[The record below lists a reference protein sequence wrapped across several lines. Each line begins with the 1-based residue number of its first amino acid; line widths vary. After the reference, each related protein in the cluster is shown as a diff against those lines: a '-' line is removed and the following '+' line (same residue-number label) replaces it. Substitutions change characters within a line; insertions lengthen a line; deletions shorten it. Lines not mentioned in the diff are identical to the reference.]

1 MKKRWVLRQEPADFK
16 GLAAKLGV
24 SPVVVRCIR
33 NRGPETED
41 EMRSYLYA
49 GMDELYDPM
58 IMPGV
63 AEAVELLAGGLAQTA
78 EMQPAGASEDSA
90 TGVGVPHGNTLEDG
104 MAAGSAQTQA
114 TGAGVPHGNT
124 SEDGMVMGFHRIAIA
139 SDYDCDG
146 ICSGMILKNGLEAL
160 GFETN
165 IYTPDRVREGYGLNR
180 RIVDDAV
187 RDGCELLITCDN
199 GIAANDAV
207 SYAKEKGL
215 TVIVTDHHE
224 PQEELPCADVII
236 DPKADEM
243 VLAAVGAAGA
253 AGSAGTSMGAEA
265 GSAGT
270 TAEASTGTTSVISP
284 YPYPGLC
291 GAGVAYKLIEALYD
305 KRGLAIGTDLLE
317 LAAIATITDVMELV
331 DENRIIV
338 KYGLQALR
346 RTENKGLRNLLKLLR
361 LDDVPIKASD
371 ISFRLGP
378 TLNATGRIADVEDAF
393 LLLSETDETKAKK
406 LAEKLVSLNDERKQM
421 MEDGTNTALDM
432 LYKDFPDAD
441 KGLLDDVLVV
451 YVPGVHESIVG
462 LIAGRIKERFN
473 HPVITFTDGLCD
485 GSTGAKNLKGS
496 GRSIKGYHMFDRLMD
511 VKDLTSAFGGHEM
524 AAGLTI
530 PEANLDTLR
539 EKLNANSGLNE
550 DDFVP
555 ELAIDLEVPLSYLSE
570 RLIDEIDK
578 MGPFGVANPR
588 PVFAVRN
595 LHIDRVQYMGK
606 EKQHLKLYVKE
617 DSGTVLEAVA
627 FFRAAEFDDEI
638 IAKYNSDELDAIRRG
653 CSDKLL
659 TLAYQPEINEFN
671 GFRQVQLKI
680 VEWSF

>member
-16 GLAAKLGV
+16 GLAEKLGV

-41 EMRSYLYA
+41 EMRAYLYA
-49 GMDELYDPM
+49 GMDELYDPVL
-58 IMPGV
+58 MPGV
-63 AEAVELLAGGLAQTA
+63 NEAVELLGGAA
-78 EMQPAGASEDSA
+78 VGSAGAQESGAGAVS
-90 TGVGVPHGNTLEDG
+90 
-104 MAAGSAQTQA
+104 AGSGVACSADVQES
-114 TGAGVPHGNT
+114 GAGVGAP
-124 SEDGMVMGFHRIAIA
+124 RIAIA

-224 PQEELPCADVII
+224 PQEELPAADVII

-243 VLAAVGAAGA
+243 VLAAAGAVGA
-253 AGSAGTSMGAEA
+253 AGSAGVSVGAEAGSAGGSVGTAGSAGASVGTA

-270 TAEASTGTTSVISP
+270 TAEVSAGTTSVTSP

-317 LAAIATITDVMELV
+317 LAAIATITDVMELTG
-331 DENRIIV
+331 ENRIIV

-346 RTENKGLRNLLKLLR
+346 RTENKGLRNLLKLLN
-361 LDDVPIKASD
+361 LEDVPIKASD
-371 ISFRLGP
+371 IAFRIGP

-393 LLLSETDETKAKK
+393 LLLSETDDTKAKR
-406 LAEKLVSLNDERKQM
+406 LAEKLVGLNDERKQM
-421 MEDGTNTALDM
+421 MEDGTQTALDL
-432 LYKDFPDAD
+432 LYQDFPDAD
-441 KGLLDDVLVV
+441 KGVMDDVLVV
-451 YVPGVHESIVG
+451 YVPDVHESIVG

-473 HPVITFTDGLCD
+473 HPAICFTDGLCD
-485 GSTGAKNLKGS
+485 ASTGEKKLKGS
-496 GRSIKGYHMFDRLMD
+496 GRSIKGYHMFDRLME
-511 VKDLTSAFGGHEM
+511 VKDLTTAFGGHEM

-595 LHIDRVQYMGK
+595 LHVDRVQYMGK

-638 IAKYNSDELDAIRRG
+638 IAKYNSDELDAIRHGR
-653 CSDKLL
+653 SDKLL

-680 VEWSF
+680 VEWYL